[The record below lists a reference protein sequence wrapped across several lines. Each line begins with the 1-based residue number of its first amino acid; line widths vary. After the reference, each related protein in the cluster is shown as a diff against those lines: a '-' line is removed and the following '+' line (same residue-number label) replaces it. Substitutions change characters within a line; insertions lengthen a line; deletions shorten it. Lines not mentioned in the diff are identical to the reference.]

1 MKNQINYPKKNDY
14 KLTLLHR
21 NSFNVET
28 IKKSPLTAMDSA
40 VATALKLGETKITGK
55 CVGINPATGKQIVF
69 SQDTVHVHVVALG
82 KLKIVA
88 PLVRIRTGAVMPA
101 TLWGV
106 PDISPMIMGTL
117 SDFSVTWSTDQ
128 PDVIRI
134 AGIFSDA
141 GIEYGAADS
150 ISVRV
155 KALNPGRARIQ
166 AAIQT
171 ANGGKQTTFVEVTVF
186 RALEL
191 ESPKRI
197 GPAAILLP
205 PNFSINLKA
214 NLADATYHVDKSSTK
229 GIVRITREGTLASG
243 DAIGRDLII
252 ATSMDDQTLPI
263 PVEVK
268 NIHYILA
275 SLGAAGGVKLKY
287 PESRIPRGMNI
298 ILKITLHDNLG
309 NEFSHNLEDINTLRH
324 KLSRKEMADIH
335 IGGNFTIGVSS
346 SYIFVSLLCVFDLS
360 ARVCLA
366 LIFSN

>member
-1 MKNQINYPKKNDY
+1 
-14 KLTLLHR
+14 
-21 NSFNVET
+21 
-28 IKKSPLTAMDSA
+28 MDSA
-40 VATALKLGETKITGK
+40 LVTALKLGETKITGK
-55 CVGINPATGKQIVF
+55 CVGISPATGKQIIF
-69 SQDTVHVHVVALG
+69 SQDTVHVHVVPLG

-128 PDVIRI
+128 PDVISI
-134 AGIFSDA
+134 FGIFSDA
-141 GIEYGAADS
+141 GIEYGAGDA

-166 AAIQT
+166 AAIHT
-171 ANGGKQTTFVEVTVF
+171 ANGKQNAFVEVTVF

-197 GPAAILLP
+197 GPNAILLP

-214 NLADATYHVDKSSTK
+214 NLADATYHVDSSSSAK
-229 GIVRITREGTLASG
+229 GNIVRVTRDGSLASG

-268 NIHYILA
+268 NIHYIMA
-275 SLGAAGGVKLKY
+275 SLDSSSGSVVKLKH

-298 ILKITLHDNLG
+298 ILKVTLHDNLG
-309 NEFSHNLEDINTLRH
+309 NEFSHNLEDINTLRP
-324 KLSRKEMADIH
+324 KLSHKEMADIH
-335 IGGNFTIGVSS
+335 IGGNFTIGVS
-346 SYIFVSLLCVFDLS
+346 YIIFFLFMFFSGQFGLQKKKKEKTNCFVPPP
-360 ARVCLA
+360 APT
-366 LIFSN
+366 